1 MSRLVFF
8 EIPASCVRIVLGT
21 VLGLLSIQ
29 VGPALGQ
36 VAWESAPRFVEADQ
50 AYMERADPA
59 RIAFANQR
67 YEALYRADPG
77 DWEAAW
83 RVAMT
88 CYFLGDRV
96 AEEKSEQEA
105 FFARGRDVALEAS
118 KLNPD
123 CAPCQ
128 LLVGI
133 NMALYGQ
140 SVGVVKMIF
149 TLRSIR
155 SHLRRSL
162 ELDPYFAEGTAA
174 RTLAT
179 IDEVVPFLL
188 GGSKKRARKYFEEA
202 LAIDPTEPLNYAYFA
217 RFLQKRGEFGAALEL
232 TERGLENPRPSP
244 ERVESQAGWD
254 RLERIRAQLKLEI
267 KKSKP
272 PPGRRKKPGQKKRR

>member
-1 MSRLVFF
+1 MSGLGCF
-8 EIPASCVRIVLGT
+8 EISASCVRIVLGT
-21 VLGLLSIQ
+21 VLGLLSVQ
-29 VGPALGQ
+29 AGPALAQ
-36 VAWESAPRFVEADQ
+36 IAWDSAPRFAEADQ

-67 YEALYRADPG
+67 YEALYRADPE

-88 CYFLGDRV
+88 CYFLGGRV

-133 NMALYGQ
+133 NMALYGE

-155 SHLRRSL
+155 AHLRRSL
-162 ELDPYFAEGTAA
+162 ELDPYFAEGAAA

-179 IDEVVPFLL
+179 IDEVVPFFL
-188 GGSKKRARKYFEEA
+188 GGSKKRARKYFEKA
-202 LAIDPTEPLNYAYFA
+202 LAIDPNEALNYVYFA
-217 RFLQKRGEFGAALEL
+217 RFLQKRKEFGAALEL

-244 ERVESQAGWD
+244 EYVESQAGWD
-254 RLERIRAQLKLEI
+254 RLERIRVQLKLEI
-267 KKSKP
+267 KKSKT
-272 PPGRRKKPGQKKRR
+272 PGRRLKPGQKNRR

>member
-1 MSRLVFF
+1 MSWLGCF

-21 VLGLLSIQ
+21 VLGLLLIQ

-36 VAWESAPRFVEADQ
+36 VVWESAPRFVEADQ

-59 RIAFANQR
+59 RITFANQR

-83 RVAMT
+83 RVGMT

-96 AEEKSEQEA
+96 AEDKSEREA
-105 FFARGRDVALEAS
+105 FFARGRDVALVAS

-123 CAPCQ
+123 CAPCE

-133 NMALYGQ
+133 NMALYGE

-162 ELDPYFAEGTAA
+162 ELDPHFAEAAAA

-179 IDEVVPFLL
+179 VNEVVPFFL

-202 LAIDPTEPLNYAYFA
+202 LAIDPSEPLNYVYFA
-217 RFLQKRGEFGAALEL
+217 RFLQKRREFGAALEL
-232 TERGLENPRPSP
+232 TERGLEIPRPSP
-244 ERVESQAGWD
+244 GRVESRAGWD

-267 KKSKP
+267 EKSK

>member
-1 MSRLVFF
+1 MSR
-8 EIPASCVRIVLGT
+8 IGCSKIAASWVRIVLGT
-21 VLGLLSIQ
+21 VLGLLSVQ
-29 VGPALGQ
+29 AGPALAQ
-36 VAWESAPRFVEADQ
+36 IAWDAAPRFAEADQ

-59 RIAFANQR
+59 RIAFANER
-67 YEALYRADPG
+67 YEALYRADPE

-88 CYFLGDRV
+88 CYFLGGRV

-133 NMALYGQ
+133 NMALYGE

-149 TLRSIR
+149 TLGSIR
-155 SHLRRSL
+155 AHLRRSL
-162 ELDPYFAEGTAA
+162 ELDPYFAEGAAA

-179 IDEVVPFLL
+179 IDEVVPFFL
-188 GGSKKRARKYFEEA
+188 GGSKKRARKYFEKA
-202 LAIDPTEPLNYAYFA
+202 LAIDPSEALNYVYFA
-217 RFLQKRGEFGAALEL
+217 RFLQKRKEFGAALEL
-232 TERGLENPRPSP
+232 TERGLENPRPSR
-244 ERVESQAGWD
+244 EYVESQAGWD
-254 RLERIRAQLKLEI
+254 RLERIRVQLKLEI
-267 KKSKP
+267 KKSKT
-272 PPGRRKKPGQKKRR
+272 PGRRLKPGQKNRR

>member
-1 MSRLVFF
+1 MSGLGCF
-8 EIPASCVRIVLGT
+8 EISASCVRIVLGT
-21 VLGLLSIQ
+21 VLGLLSVQ
-29 VGPALGQ
+29 AGPALAQ
-36 VAWESAPRFVEADQ
+36 IAWDSAPRFAEADQ

-67 YEALYRADPG
+67 YEALYRADPE

-133 NMALYGQ
+133 NMALYGE

-155 SHLRRSL
+155 AHLRRSL
-162 ELDPYFAEGTAA
+162 ELDPYFAEGAAA

-179 IDEVVPFLL
+179 IDEVVPFFL
-188 GGSKKRARKYFEEA
+188 GGSKKRARKYFEKA
-202 LAIDPTEPLNYAYFA
+202 LAIDPNEALNYVYFA
-217 RFLQKRGEFGAALEL
+217 RFLQKRKEFGAALEL

-244 ERVESQAGWD
+244 EYVESQAGWD
-254 RLERIRAQLKLEI
+254 RLERIRVQLKLEI
-267 KKSKP
+267 KKSKT
-272 PPGRRKKPGQKKRR
+272 PGRRLKPGQKNRR

>member
-1 MSRLVFF
+1 MSGLGCF

-21 VLGLLSIQ
+21 VLGLLSVQ
-29 VGPALGQ
+29 AGPALAQ
-36 VAWESAPRFVEADQ
+36 IAWDAAPRFAEADQ

-59 RIAFANQR
+59 RIAFANER
-67 YEALYRADPG
+67 YEALYRADPE

-88 CYFLGDRV
+88 CYFLGGRV

-133 NMALYGQ
+133 NMALYGE

-155 SHLRRSL
+155 AHLRRSL
-162 ELDPYFAEGTAA
+162 ELDPYFAEGAAA

-179 IDEVVPFLL
+179 IDEVVPFFL
-188 GGSKKRARKYFEEA
+188 GGSKKRARKYFEKA
-202 LAIDPTEPLNYAYFA
+202 LAIDPSESLNYVYFA
-217 RFLQKRGEFGAALEL
+217 RFLQKRREFGAALEL

-244 ERVESQAGWD
+244 EYVESRAGWD
-254 RLERIRAQLKLEI
+254 RLEGIRVQLELEI
-267 KKSKP
+267 KKTKT
-272 PPGRRKKPGQKKRR
+272 PGRRLKPGQKYRR